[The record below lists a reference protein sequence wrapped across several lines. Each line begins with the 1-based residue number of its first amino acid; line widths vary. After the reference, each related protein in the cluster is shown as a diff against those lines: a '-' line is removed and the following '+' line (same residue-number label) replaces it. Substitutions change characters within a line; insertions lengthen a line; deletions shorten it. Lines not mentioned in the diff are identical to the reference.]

1 MPSTYTLNNGIELI
15 GTGEQSGTWGDTTNI
30 NLELLDTALDGQVS
44 VALGAPGSSGSPNN
58 LPISDGAASNGRNRM
73 ITFTD
78 GTDLGATAF
87 VQLTPN
93 DSEKII
99 YVRNSLSGS
108 RSIILFQGTYNAS
121 NDYEV
126 PAGTTAVVY
135 FDGAG
140 TGAVAA
146 NVFNNA
152 HFDALNVVG
161 SVTVGGGVTVTG
173 TVDAGTVE
181 FDNLSG
187 TGAVSVTNILDED
200 NMASNSATA
209 LSTQQSIKAYVDAQV
224 GTVDTLAEILANGNT
239 TGGTD
244 IVVSVDDVISMDNG
258 TNLLPSLT
266 TTGDLNTGLY
276 FPAADE
282 VGLTV
287 AGTQRLNVNATGVD
301 ITGTVTATGTSV
313 FASLDISG
321 DIDVDGTTNL
331 DIVDID
337 GAVDMATTLAVAGNV
352 DFNGDLDV
360 DGTTNLDVV
369 DIDGAVNMATTAIV
383 TGVLTTTAAAVF
395 NGGFA
400 TAADIT
406 FGDNDKAI
414 FGAGNDLQIYHQ
426 STGTAGSYIAENG
439 AGDLRISGNNLWLN
453 DSSGDTYFRA
463 VNGSY
468 AKIYHAGN
476 EKLATSSTGVAVT
489 GNLTATG
496 NVTAVDGTF
505 TGDVTIG
512 DDLLLTGPNPA
523 ITLFDTDVADEYT
536 KIQNGG
542 GITYLDSRNGASDGP
557 IVFRGQGGGVNTEY
571 ARFTGSGYFGIGTTS
586 PSGKLHV
593 DSGTANTVAR
603 FSSTDSV
610 ASIYLTDSNTTGT
623 TGAIHGLLTAGDN
636 LEVRGLSKVE
646 LATGTTTKVTVDL
659 AGDVGIGT
667 TNPTE
672 KLSVVGNIAATGN
685 VSGVNGTFT
694 GDVTIGDDI
703 LLSGASPQIVWNDTG
718 STGATLGI
726 TKTGGNAY
734 YTSRNGSA
742 YGEHVFRRYNG
753 TNVVEDLRIDENGR
767 IGLGVPN
774 PTEKL
779 DVAGNGKFTG
789 PADTSI
795 TVKSTGTGDADA
807 TLILDA
813 ADTGEAEI
821 KFRKGGADKAAIQ
834 WFGAGPDLNIRTLSG
849 TGGNIDFETNSVFA
863 MRVAADGNVGI
874 GVGSPTEKLHVVGN
888 VILSDTG
895 TTSTD
900 IRKLSVHSNG
910 YAVLDLSGDRDNTVG
925 EPGGAGITFGVDGT
939 GTNAVI
945 SYINSAGEDGVGGTY
960 TGTTINDMLIG
971 TTTNAPIQFGI
982 NGAVAATL
990 DTGGNLLVG
999 NPSDVFPSNNT
1010 SGSGISIRSDGR
1022 YSSVVGAAA
1031 ALNVGRHTSTGP
1043 VAQFYYAGSLVGSI
1057 SVTASA
1063 TAFNE
1068 SSDYRLKKDVIPMS
1082 GATER
1087 VMALKPVNFAWIVDD
1102 SRVDG
1107 FIAHEIQAVVP
1118 ECATGT
1124 KDAMRDEEYEV
1135 TPETETTAAVM
1146 GTRSVPD
1153 HQGIDKSKLVPLLTA
1168 ALQEALTEIAALK
1181 VRVAALESA

>member
-15 GTGEQSGTWGDTTNI
+15 GTGEQSGTWGDTTNT
-30 NLELLDTALDGQVS
+30 NFELVDTALDGQVS
-44 VALGAPGSSGSPNN
+44 IALAGAGNSGSPNN
-58 LPISDGAASNGRNRM
+58 LPVSDGSASNGRNRM

-78 GTDLGATAF
+78 GTDLGATAY

-140 TGAVAA
+140 AGAVAA

-161 SVTVGGGVTVTG
+161 NVTVGGDVTVTG

-200 NMASNSATA
+200 NMASDSATA

-224 GTVDTLAEILANGNT
+224 GSFDTLAEVLAQGNT

-337 GAVDMATTLAVAGNV
+337 GAVNMATTALVTGVLTTTAAQVATGGITSGSNIVSDTDSTDDLGTTSVRWANLFVDGVTATDQITATGFTGTLDGILGSGAAATASVTTLDTSGAVNLNLTTDSTSSTSGALIVDGGVGIAKKLFVGTDLDVDGTTNLDAVDIDGAVDMATTLAVAGNV

-369 DIDGAVNMATTAIV
+369 DIDGAVNMATTALV

-400 TAADIT
+400 VGGVGTFADGSESTPSITNTGDLNTGVWFPAADT
-406 FGDNDKAI
+406 VA
-414 FGAGNDLQIYHQ
+414 A
-426 STGTAGSYIAENG
+426 STGGSER
-439 AGDLRISGNNLWLN
+439 LRI
-453 DSSGDTYFRA
+453 DSSG
-463 VNGSY
+463 N
-468 AKIYHAGN
+468 
-476 EKLATSSTGVAVT
+476 
-489 GNLTATG
+489 
-496 NVTAVDGTF
+496 
-505 TGDVTIG
+505 
-512 DDLLLTGPNPA
+512 
-523 ITLFDTDVADEYT
+523 
-536 KIQNGG
+536 
-542 GITYLDSRNGASDGP
+542 
-557 IVFRGQGGGVNTEY
+557 
-571 ARFTGSGYFGIGTTS
+571 
-586 PSGKLHV
+586 
-593 DSGTANTVAR
+593 
-603 FSSTDSV
+603 
-610 ASIYLTDSNTTGT
+610 
-623 TGAIHGLLTAGDN
+623 
-636 LEVRGLSKVE
+636 
-646 LATGTTTKVTVDL
+646 
-659 AGDVGIGT
+659 VGIGT
-667 TNPTE
+667 
-672 KLSVVGNIAATGN
+672 
-685 VSGVNGTFT
+685 
-694 GDVTIGDDI
+694 
-703 LLSGASPQIVWNDTG
+703 G
-718 STGATLGI
+718 S
-726 TKTGGNAY
+726 
-734 YTSRNGSA
+734 
-742 YGEHVFRRYNG
+742 
-753 TNVVEDLRIDENGR
+753 
-767 IGLGVPN
+767 

-789 PADTSI
+789 PADTTV

-807 TLILDA
+807 NLILDA
-813 ADTGEAEI
+813 ADTGEAQI
-821 KFRKGGADKAAIQ
+821 KFLKDGSEKASIE
-834 WFGAGPDLNIRTLSG
+834 WFDEGPDLNIRTVSG
-849 TGGNIDFETNSVFA
+849 TDGNIDFQPNNALA

-874 GVGSPTEKLHVVGN
+874 GTNSPTEKLDVVGD

-900 IRKLSVHSNG
+900 TRKLSVHSNG
-910 YAVLDLSGDRDNTVG
+910 YAVLDLNGDRDNTVG

-939 GTNAVI
+939 DDNAVI
-945 SYINSAGEDGVGGTY
+945 SFVNAAGEDGVGGTY
-960 TGTTINDMLIG
+960 TGTTPNDMLIG
-971 TTTNAPIQFGI
+971 TTADAPIQFGI

-999 NPSDVFPSNNT
+999 DPSDIFPSNNT

-1022 YSSVVGAAA
+1022 YSSVVGEAA

-1043 VAQFYYAGSLVGSI
+1043 VAQFYYAGNIVGSI
-1057 SVTASA
+1057 SVTGSA
-1063 TAFNE
+1063 TAYNE

-1107 FIAHEIQAVVP
+1107 FIAHEAQAVVP

-1135 TPETETTAAVM
+1135 TPATETDEAVM

-1153 HQGIDKSKLVPLLTA
+1153 MQGIDKSKLVPLLTA
-1168 ALQEALTEIAALK
+1168 ALQEALTTIGLMEARLT
-1181 VRVAALESA
+1181 ALEAV